1 MRIQSGSI
9 EDFDSVL
16 WIIKVLD
23 KFINKPR
30 LSILITYVYPN
41 VGANMIPLILRLKKQ
56 VHRDVAKAQ
65 DLVVETL
72 YRKCN
77 GAVLHGGTAI
87 WRCYQGNRFSEDI
100 DVYLSKNLPMIESF
114 FSELEKKGFTVEKKK
129 ITEKSLYSTLM
140 LGRTSVR
147 FEAVFKEAKSALKE
161 YEMAEG
167 NLITVNTLSPADLV
181 REKLLAYRNRGLVRD
196 VYDIFFLLRYVE
208 DISQLRNDLLKFI
221 KEFTNPVDEPELKVL
236 ILEGLVPSTRKMI
249 EYIRGKSHN
258 GEAKISR

>member
-1 MRIQSGSI
+1 
-9 EDFDSVL
+9 
-16 WIIKVLD
+16 
-23 KFINKPR
+23 
-30 LSILITYVYPN
+30 
-41 VGANMIPLILRLKKQ
+41 MIPLILRLKRQ

-87 WRCYQGNRFSEDI
+87 WRCYRGNRFSEDI
-100 DVYLSKNLPMIESF
+100 DVYLSKRLSMIESF
-114 FSELEKKGFTVEKKK
+114 FSELEKKGFTIEKKK
-129 ITEKSLYSTLM
+129 MTEKSLYSSL
-140 LGRTSVR
+140 LWERTSVR
-147 FEAVFKEAKSALKE
+147 FEAVFKEAKSILKE

-196 VYDIFFLLRYVE
+196 MYDIFFLLRYVE
-208 DISQLRNDLLKFI
+208 DVPQLRNNLLKFI

-236 ILEGLVPSTRKMI
+236 ILEGLVPTADKMM
-249 EYIRGKSHN
+249 EYIRGKAHH
-258 GEAKISR
+258 G